1 MTVEAKD
8 TVIAELKKTFGEE
21 EREIETMCDILAD
34 GLVSDESLLL
44 CALGSTRM
52 VEMSK
57 TKGTGRQHFETLAM
71 NLKMCMS
78 EAFPMCEVV
87 DHPTQS
93 RHMNKKFTGFGF
105 CGIKRKPRTA
115 R

>member
-21 EREIETMCDILAD
+21 EREIETMCDILA
-34 GLVSDESLLL
+34 GRLVSDESLLL
-44 CALGSTRM
+44 CALGSARM

-71 NLKMCMS
+71 NFKMCMS
-78 EAFPMCEVV
+78 EAFPICEVV
-87 DHPTQS
+87 DHPTQ
-93 RHMNKKFTGFGF
+93 RRRMGKKFHGFGF
-105 CGIKRKPRTA
+105 CGIKRKLRTA